1 MTGPASP
8 SPTRGASPHEHAPPD
23 GDGEADRV
31 RDAVLAAM
39 AEFCH
44 GAGHEINN
52 PAAAIL
58 GRVALLS
65 RKHDDPELRRDLRT
79 IARQALRV
87 RDMIAD
93 ALLFADP
100 PPLRAEPLD
109 LAEVVEG
116 ALAGLREHAADA
128 GCVLETDLAPAPLVG
143 DPTMI
148 AAAAA
153 ALGRNAIEAG
163 ASRLRFRVRSSRSQI
178 TLWVADDGPGF
189 SEADREHAFAPFYSG
204 RQAGRGLGF
213 GLPKCW
219 RVVTLHGG
227 TVRVRSRPGAT
238 AFRVAL
244 PPAPPPAGAP
254 RLNAPR

>member
-1 MTGPASP
+1 M
-8 SPTRGASPHEHAPPD
+8 
-23 GDGEADRV
+23 
-31 RDAVLAAM
+31 LAAM

-65 RKHDDPELRRDLRT
+65 RRYDDPELRRELRT

-100 PPLRAEPLD
+100 PPVRAEPVD
-109 LAEVVEG
+109 LAEVVGG
-116 ALAGLREHAADA
+116 ALDGLREHAADA
-128 GCVLETDLAPAPLVG
+128 GCELATDLAPAPLEA
-143 DPTMI
+143 DPVML
-148 AAAAA
+148 AAAVA
-153 ALGRNAIEAG
+153 ALGRNALEAG
-163 ASRLRFRVRSSRSQI
+163 ADRLRFRGRSSPAGVR
-178 TLWVADDGPGF
+178 LWVTDDGPGF
-189 SEADREHAFAPFYSG
+189 SEADRRHAFSPFYSG

-227 TVRVRSRPGAT
+227 TLRVRSRPGAT
-238 AFRVAL
+238 VFRAAL
-244 PPAPPPAGAP
+244 PPKPPPAAP
-254 RLNAPR
+254 TD